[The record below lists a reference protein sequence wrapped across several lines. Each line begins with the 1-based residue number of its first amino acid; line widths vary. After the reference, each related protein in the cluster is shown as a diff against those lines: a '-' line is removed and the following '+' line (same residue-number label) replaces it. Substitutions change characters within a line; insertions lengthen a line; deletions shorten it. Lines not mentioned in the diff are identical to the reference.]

1 MIHIRRKETY
11 SNLTRK
17 ILVFS
22 EGDEEQKQTSRE
34 EKLVSYLDELEHLL
48 KDIKKRLSSQHFLII
63 KMIMQLSLFTS
74 KLALTL
80 GKDSSG

>member
-1 MIHIRRKETY
+1 MFN
-11 SNLTRK
+11 NLTIA
-17 ILVFS
+17 ILIFS
-22 EGDEEQKQTSRE
+22 EGDEDQKQTSRE
-34 EKLVSYLDELEHLL
+34 EKLVSCLDGLEHLL